1 MQTISKPTAPPARK
15 AHTSGAPP
23 TWAEVLRTAQAAR
36 YCGMG
41 DTAFWSIRRV
51 DPTFPK
57 PLLLTERAR
66 GFRRTDLDAW
76 LESKRAKV
84 AA

>member
-1 MQTISKPTAPPARK
+1 MQPNEKDSAQPARK

-41 DTAFWSIRRV
+41 DTSFWAMRRA

-66 GFRRTDLDAW
+66 GFRRADLDAW